1 MTTSTVIDIRK
12 VGGRIGAEV
21 VGLDVSGDLEPAVV
35 TELNSALLEHKAL
48 FFREQQLDDAAQ
60 LRFAAHFGELT
71 GAHPTVPSVDGQPN
85 ILPVDGDEGIR
96 ANHWH
101 TDVTFVR
108 TPPKASTLR
117 GIVVPPYGG
126 NTLIANGAAAYQDLP
141 EPLRALADQ
150 LTAVHTNDYDYA
162 AHAAPKTEK
171 AAEHRK
177 RFVSRKYRTAHPV
190 VRVHPESG
198 ERSLFVGGFAQSLV
212 GLSQSESHDL
222 LRIFQSYVVRPEN
235 VVRWTWAPGDL
246 VLFDNRITQHY
257 APDDYGDLPRLL
269 HRVTVA
275 GDVPEGVDGRLS
287 ESLEGGDAG
296 HYTPV
301 QAA

>member
-1 MTTSTVIDIRK
+1 MTNSTVSDIRK

-21 VGLDVSGDLEPAVV
+21 IGLDISGDLDAAVV

-48 FFREQQLDDAAQ
+48 FFREQRLDDAAQ
-60 LRFAAHFGELT
+60 LRFAAHFGDLT

-96 ANHWH
+96 SNNWH

-117 GIVVPPYGG
+117 SIVVPPYGG
-126 NTLIANGAAAYQDLP
+126 NTLIANGATAYQDLP

-162 AHAAPKTEK
+162 VPKTEK

-177 RFVSRKYRTAHPV
+177 RFISRKYRTAHPV

-212 GLSQSESHDL
+212 GLSQSESRDL

-235 VVRWTWAPGDL
+235 IVRWTWAPGDL

-275 GDVPEGVDGRLS
+275 GDVPAGVDGRLS
-287 ESLEGGDAG
+287 EGLEGGDAE
-296 HYTPV
+296 HYTPA